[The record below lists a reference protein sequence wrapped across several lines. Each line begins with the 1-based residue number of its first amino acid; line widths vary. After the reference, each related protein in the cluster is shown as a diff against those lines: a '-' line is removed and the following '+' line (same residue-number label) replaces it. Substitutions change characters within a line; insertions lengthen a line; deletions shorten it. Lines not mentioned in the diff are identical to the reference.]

1 MRFLFRHFVAF
12 CIGAFIGF
20 DFAIYLSLGGHDR
33 ITLIE
38 APLFLIAKWTTS
50 GSGGAFVGVF
60 MLLHLCFWIFLGGCL
75 FSVVAAFF
83 SWLASNND

>member
-50 GSGGAFVGVF
+50 GSGGAFIGVF
-60 MLLHLCFWIFLGGCL
+60 MLLHICFWILLGGLL
-75 FSVVAAFF
+75 FSGLAEFL
-83 SWLASNND
+83 SWLVRSDD